1 MAVAGER
8 AEMTAERSGRS
19 RARWRRVR
27 DRLLVH
33 AIALVGLAGLVAG
46 VYFAIVLGLGRRPT
60 GDEGTL
66 LVAAMA
72 AAAVVA
78 LVYAATRERLTRF
91 ASRLVYGERP
101 PPSDVLRAFGGRM
114 TRALPLEEFLLQLA
128 ELLHRTLALTAAEVW
143 TASAGMLER
152 TGSDPERGRATLSIT
167 PPEEAV
173 LARAGV
179 CGPAWLQVWLP
190 ELLAGREGA
199 ELRIAPIVHSGELF
213 GLIVAERQPDGEP
226 FDDDEESALADLARQ
241 VGLMLRNVRLD
252 SALQASL
259 DELRRRAEELRASR
273 ARVVAAA
280 DAERRRIE
288 RDLHDGAQQHLMAL
302 AINLRLARELADS
315 DPAQAAAVLEE
326 VGNAVQEAL
335 DELRDLAHGIFPP
348 LLADRGLCEALVAAA
363 RRAERGVRVDAQ
375 GVGRYEPEVEATVY
389 FCCLEAL
396 QNVAKHAGDAAC
408 ATVRIW
414 EEEEGLRF
422 EIADDGF
429 GFDAAHRSH
438 GAGLTNMTDRLGAIG
453 GSLRVESAPG
463 AGTRVLGAIPLPGRR
478 S

>member
-1 MAVAGER
+1 
-8 AEMTAERSGRS
+8 
-19 RARWRRVR
+19 
-27 DRLLVH
+27 
-33 AIALVGLAGLVAG
+33 
-46 VYFAIVLGLGRRPT
+46 
-60 GDEGTL
+60 
-66 LVAAMA
+66 
-72 AAAVVA
+72 
-78 LVYAATRERLTRF
+78 
-91 ASRLVYGERP
+91 
-101 PPSDVLRAFGGRM
+101 
-114 TRALPLEEFLLQLA
+114 
-128 ELLHRTLALTAAEVW
+128 
-143 TASAGMLER
+143 
-152 TGSDPERGRATLSIT
+152 
-167 PPEEAV
+167 
-173 LARAGV
+173 
-179 CGPAWLQVWLP
+179 
-190 ELLAGREGA
+190 
-199 ELRIAPIVHSGELF
+199 
-213 GLIVAERQPDGEP
+213 
-226 FDDDEESALADLARQ
+226 
-241 VGLMLRNVRLD
+241 
-252 SALQASL
+252 
-259 DELRRRAEELRASR
+259 
-273 ARVVAAA
+273 
-280 DAERRRIE
+280 
-288 RDLHDGAQQHLMAL
+288 
-302 AINLRLARELADS
+302 
-315 DPAQAAAVLEE
+315 
-326 VGNAVQEAL
+326 VQEAL